1 MPKRDRSTEK
11 MTWRRMDLHVHT
23 PASSCYDQADATYLQ
38 ILQKAEERELDIIA
52 ITDHNTVAGIAALRA
67 RIGELELLENLKRIE
82 SNERKELQEYRRL
95 GQKLLVLPGFEFT
108 ATLGFHI
115 LGIFAPETSTREL
128 EHILLDLKIP
138 AEKLDAGSSE
148 VGATIDVLT
157 AYRVISAAGGI
168 VIAAHANSTH
178 GVAMRGYDFGGQTK
192 IAYTQDPHLL
202 ALEVTDLERS
212 GRRTTAAFYD
222 GSKPEYPRRMFCI
235 QASDAH
241 RVEKDPKDEHALG
254 VGDRITEVLLPDVTF
269 DALKQLFLSND
280 FTRVRPYR
288 GAQSFDFVQAA
299 QETGPSIVQ
308 SFHDSLTKKG
318 GVQSAIL
325 RDVVA
330 MANTN
335 GGTVFVGVGPRK
347 KGTVHGVE
355 RPKEAAQSLLN
366 EIRRTITPPL
376 EVTIDVVE
384 TRGKSVLRIT
394 VPKGEEQPYALE
406 GTKIYIR
413 QESETNPAMRDEIV
427 QMVQRRVQLTGPSA
441 REVVA
446 PPNGELAPPPRTGVE
461 IVSTEERDGTT
472 YYALKDLRNGSI
484 IQNVTRSSARRLWR
498 YAIQESEEQPV
509 QSDQVQWH
517 GDIGLWKSY
526 QRARRMRYDFVQR
539 DSANQLHVYYGVTD
553 DGIHGDWRQFIQE
566 KA

>member
-1 MPKRDRSTEK
+1 

-95 GQKLLVLPGFEFT
+95 GQKSLVLPGFEFT

-157 AYRVISAAGGI
+157 AYRVISEAGGI